1 MSSVPSP
8 NRVLLSA
15 AGSGK
20 TTLLVR
26 QALERPGRR
35 IAIVTYTLE
44 NLEEIRRSFEA
55 HAGAV
60 PAHVTCTAG
69 MAFCCASAFARTKLR
84 FALSLA
90 SRPSCS

>member
-26 QALERPGRR
+26 QALEQPERR

-44 NLEEIRRSFEA
+44 NLEEIRRSFEPTQA
-55 HAGAV
+55 RS
-60 PAHVTCTAG
+60 PRMSPCTAG
-69 MAFCCASAFARTKLR
+69 MAFCCASAFARTRLR